1 MFNRLLPLLLCLC
14 TLAFW
19 TAGPAAATAVQA
31 TPALELQVD
40 RIDSGDGGKMY
51 RIASSGTVAA
61 TPAAVWRI
69 LTDYNR
75 MADYVPD
82 MKSARVVSRDG
93 DKVIIEQ
100 HGAAKF
106 LFFSRDIHLVVQ
118 VHEQAPNKLDVSLID
133 GDMKVYRCTWELTP
147 VAATGGTRVLYN
159 ATIEP
164 KFYVPG
170 MVGASLV
177 RKDVAKMMA
186 AVLLRLD
193 RGE

>member
-1 MFNRLLPLLLCLC
+1 MLIRYFRLLLLACALG
-14 TLAFW
+14 LAG
-19 TAGPAAATAVQA
+19 AASAATAPLPS
-31 TPALELQVD
+31 PALDLSVERVA
-40 RIDSGDGGKMY
+40 GADGGKVY
-51 RIASSGTVAA
+51 QISSSGTVAA
-61 TPAAVWRI
+61 TPAAVWKI

-82 MKSARVVSRDG
+82 LKSARVISRSG
-93 DKVIIEQ
+93 DKVVIEQ
-100 HGAAKF
+100 HGAARL

-133 GDMKVYRCTWELTP
+133 GDMKVYRCSWELSP

-170 MVGASLV
+170 VVGASLV
-177 RKDVAKMMA
+177 RKDIAKMMA
-186 AVLLRLD
+186 AVLVRLD
-193 RGE
+193 REE

>member
-1 MFNRLLPLLLCLC
+1 MLNRLLHLL
-14 TLAFW
+14 TFVFAMAFW
-19 TAGPAAATAVQA
+19 AGAPASATALQTA
-31 TPALELQVD
+31 PALDLTVD
-40 RIDSGDGGKMY
+40 RVDSGDGGKMFQ
-51 RIASSGTVAA
+51 IVSSGTVAA
-61 TPAAVWRI
+61 NPAAVWRI

-82 MKSARVVSRDG
+82 MKSARVVSRNG

-100 HGAAKF
+100 RGAARF
-106 LFFSRDIHLVVQ
+106 LFFSRDIHLIVQ
-118 VHEQAPNKLDVSLID
+118 VHEQAPNKIDVSLID
-133 GDMKVYRCTWELTP
+133 GDMKVYRCSWELTP
-147 VAATGGTRVLYN
+147 IAATGGTRVLYN

-193 RGE
+193 REE